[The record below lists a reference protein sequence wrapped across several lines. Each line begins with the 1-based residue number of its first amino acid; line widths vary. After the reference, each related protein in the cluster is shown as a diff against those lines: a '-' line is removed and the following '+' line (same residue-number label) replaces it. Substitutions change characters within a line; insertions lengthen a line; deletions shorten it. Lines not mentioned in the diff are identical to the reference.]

1 MSSPM
6 FWLLPKY
13 LVYLRCH
20 RHFPHCFGCYRIIWH
35 TFDVIA
41 NVLAATEFLH
51 TDIVI
56 SGITFP
62 ALLWL
67 LTGLTGTPSRSLPM
81 FWLLPELCDV
91 PPMSSPLF
99 CLHTDKFSL
108 TFPHTF
114 SCFPYCFVYIL
125 TLSLLLFLGQ
135 LGLHSIPWLYFIKKL
150 TL

>member
-1 MSSPM
+1 MKP
-6 FWLLPKY
+6 LLECLCCLGSQRKDFNYYFGCFPIY
-13 LVYLRCH
+13 LVFC
-20 RHFPHCFGCYRIIWH
+20 
-35 TFDVIA
+35 
-41 NVLAATEFLH
+41 LH
-51 TDIVI
+51 TDIEI

-99 CLHTDKFSL
+99 CLHADKFSL